1 MLAGCCV
8 TIWSLVF
15 LGLAPLAEAQT
26 EVAGARE
33 RVLEAT
39 EAVHRG
45 TTAGARVA
53 WERVLRG
60 RPGDRLAVLG
70 LATIDRLTYRYA
82 DSDRRYESLVPSPP
96 ARDDGVARQA
106 MLGWGQSL
114 MTRWRPEEAT
124 PLLERLALRAR
135 ETDDA
140 LTEGEALLTL
150 TTVIARRAAV
160 DSVRRMMDRIAVVIP
175 PSEAGLHALRLCT
188 QAAFVRGS
196 DLRAADSLVNVGVQF
211 ARRSG
216 RGAVEARC
224 LFMKGQVHEGRGQIG
239 LARQVL
245 EEASNRA
252 AALHEEEGLGAIRQW
267 LAYLAITYSGE
278 FGHGRRLA
286 ELAIENGRRV
296 GSPLIVAWAELNLAQ
311 LSLRVGDAA
320 AALRAA
326 RAAREEFARLGDRYG
341 ELATRTIV
349 AEALFLSG
357 RLEEAE
363 RGFLDVES
371 HVVAQ
376 GMTNALPQV
385 RFRRAMIAIERG
397 DLDRAAPLIEQA
409 TADAVAR
416 GIRGLVTSDQHYV
429 RGLLQLRTGDYDRAI
444 ASLLAFKRGIG
455 ASASH
460 HQLDA
465 DLRIAETM
473 ARDGRFTPAESVFAA
488 ASALLDRMRNMSH
501 QREDL
506 VRLLSGQRYEFDP
519 DLGIA
524 TTVSLFARAGRIAQA
539 FAIAESERARS
550 LWVQR
555 TRRSAMARQKGG
567 ARQHPLDRR
576 MLALEDV
583 QRALDGE
590 TAVLEFVTGRGGE
603 PTSLFAIWRT
613 GARVYTLAAGDTL
626 GPAVSRFV
634 GLLESGA
641 PARGAARSLGVA
653 LLDSALAALPPLVRQ
668 LRISP
673 DGALHHLPFDAL
685 EIASGQRLVERYV
698 TSIVQSARLA
708 VAAPASSSGS
718 GSRRGV
724 LALGDAVFDARH
736 ALPRLPGSGEEARR
750 VVRAAGAGESLLR
763 QRALKSAISGR
774 SWEGIGVIHFATH
787 ARVQDWALLGN
798 AIYLTA
804 SGSHDGRIGVE
815 DLEDMNLDVDLV
827 VLSGCRTVGG
837 VVTTG
842 EGVQGLAAPI
852 LEAGARAVAVTNWNI
867 RDRSLIVLMER
878 FYREMARG
886 LTAAAALR
894 QAKLAALHAG
904 ASPAVWAAVTLLGDA
919 DVRPLAAGRAPRLTS
934 PESSRD

>member
-1 MLAGCCV
+1 
-8 TIWSLVF
+8 
-15 LGLAPLAEAQT
+15 
-26 EVAGARE
+26 
-33 RVLEAT
+33 
-39 EAVHRG
+39 
-45 TTAGARVA
+45 
-53 WERVLRG
+53 
-60 RPGDRLAVLG
+60 
-70 LATIDRLTYRYA
+70 
-82 DSDRRYESLVPSPP
+82 
-96 ARDDGVARQA
+96 

-114 MTRWRPEEAT
+114 TTRWRPDEAV
-124 PLLERLALRAR
+124 PVLERLAALAR
-135 ETDDA
+135 EADDG

-150 TTVIARRAAV
+150 TAMVARRAPA
-160 DSVRRMMDRIAVVIP
+160 DSVRRLIERMSVVIP
-175 PSEAGLHALRLCT
+175 PSEPALHALRLCMH
-188 QAAFVRGS
+188 AAYVRGS
-196 DLRAADSLVNVGVQF
+196 DLKAADSLVNLGVQV
-211 ARRSG
+211 ARKSG

-239 LARQVL
+239 LAVNVL
-245 EEASNRA
+245 EEASNLA
-252 AALHEEEGLGAIRQW
+252 AALHEEEGLGATRQW
-267 LAYLAITYSGE
+267 LAYLSITYSGE

-286 ELAIENGRRV
+286 EMAIENGRRV

-326 RAAREEFARLGDRYG
+326 REAATEFERLGDRYG
-341 ELATRTIV
+341 QLATRTIV

-357 RLEEAE
+357 RLDEAE

-376 GMTNALPQV
+376 GLLNALPQV
-385 RFRRAMIAIERG
+385 RFRRAMLAIERG
-397 DLDRAAPLIEQA
+397 DLERAAALIEEA
-409 TADAVAR
+409 TRDATAR
-416 GIRGLVTSDQHYV
+416 GIRGLVISDQHYV
-429 RGLLQLRTGDYDRAI
+429 RGLLQLRTGEHDRAI
-444 ASLLAFKRGIG
+444 ASFLAFKRGIG
-455 ASASH
+455 ESASH

-473 ARDGRFTPAESVFAA
+473 ARAGRFTAAESVFAA
-488 ASALLDRMRNMSH
+488 ASASLDRMRYMSH
-501 QREDL
+501 EREDL

-524 TTVSLFARAGRIAQA
+524 TMVALFGRAGRTAQA

-567 ARQHPLDRR
+567 VRQNPLNRR
-576 MLALEDV
+576 MLGLEDV
-583 QRALDGE
+583 QRVLDDE

-603 PTSLFAIWRT
+603 PTTLFAIWRT
-613 GARVYTLAAGDTL
+613 GAKVYTLAAGDTL
-626 GPAVSRFV
+626 GPVIARFV

-641 PARGAARSLGVA
+641 RGRGAARSLGAA
-653 LLDSALAALPPLVRQ
+653 LLDSALAALPPGVRN

-673 DGALHHLPFDAL
+673 DGPLHHLPFDAL
-685 EIASGQRLVERYV
+685 ETASGERLVERYV
-698 TSIVQSARLA
+698 TSIAQSARLA
-708 VAAPASSSGS
+708 VEAPVDSSGR
-718 GSRRGV
+718 GPRRGV
-724 LALGDAVFDARH
+724 LALGDAVFDPRH

-774 SWEGIGVIHFATH
+774 SWEDIGVIHFATH

-804 SGSHDGRIGVE
+804 TGSHDGRIGVE
-815 DLEDMNLDVDLV
+815 DLGDMNLGVDLV

-842 EGVQGLAAPI
+842 EGVQGLAAPV

-894 QAKLAALHAG
+894 EAKLAALRAG

-919 DVRPLAAGRAPRLTS
+919 AVRPLAPGRAPRLTS
-934 PESSRD
+934 AERNRD